1 MRHKERIDV
10 KNIREKEIVKVVSIG
25 QKDVRFRLQNA
36 YVGQVGDN
44 TELLDETLVDNMLE
58 LMAKAV
64 KTNYSKYNPVP
75 NEIIIRNT
83 MSEKKEDKP
92 ADNKE
97 SQDMIESYEPRFALE
112 QVALNEKVKEQQA
125 GKKQYL
131 WIAELVA
138 AGAATII
145 CGAAVIRTAIP
156 YNGALSWKI
165 DEWRRIIDESSS
177 NANSDINKEE
187 NEPAISDEAETETE
201 TKTSENIRNSDT
213 WEFNAEDGDMY
224 YFINDITGYR
234 LNVVDAACGS
244 RFYNFEKTK
253 DGGTTWTEVNGDPFD
268 QNMGVAEG
276 LLFFTNDFGFA
287 GLTYASEDFSMLYV
301 TKDGGETFE
310 RLELPLDTVTEL
322 PSEAAELGFTIE
334 DYDYHTMPQIVDGKM
349 EIYLQTDAME
359 QQGIIFQSEDNG
371 VTWEYAGCKE

>member
-1 MRHKERIDV
+1 
-10 KNIREKEIVKVVSIG
+10 
-25 QKDVRFRLQNA
+25 
-36 YVGQVGDN
+36 
-44 TELLDETLVDNMLE
+44 
-58 LMAKAV
+58 MA
-64 KTNYSKYNPVP
+64 
-75 NEIIIRNT
+75 
-83 MSEKKEDKP
+83 
-92 ADNKE
+92 
-97 SQDMIESYEPRFALE
+97 
-112 QVALNEKVKEQQA
+112 
-125 GKKQYL
+125 
-131 WIAELVA
+131 A
-138 AGAATII
+138 AAATII

-165 DEWRRIIDESSS
+165 YEWRRIIDESSS
-177 NANSDINKEE
+177 NANSDTNKEE

-253 DGGTTWTEVNGDPFD
+253 DGGTTWTEVNGDPFE

-322 PSEAAELGFTIE
+322 PSEAEELGFTIE

>member
-1 MRHKERIDV
+1 MRMRWK
-10 KNIREKEIVKVVSIG
+10 
-25 QKDVRFRLQNA
+25 
-36 YVGQVGDN
+36 
-44 TELLDETLVDNMLE
+44 M
-58 LMAKAV
+58 
-64 KTNYSKYNPVP
+64 
-75 NEIIIRNT
+75 
-83 MSEKKEDKP
+83 KK
-92 ADNKE
+92 
-97 SQDMIESYEPRFALE
+97 
-112 QVALNEKVKEQQA
+112 
-125 GKKQYL
+125 
-131 WIAELVA
+131 
-138 AGAATII
+138 
-145 CGAAVIRTAIP
+145 
-156 YNGALSWKI
+156 
-165 DEWRRIIDESSS
+165 
-177 NANSDINKEE
+177 
-187 NEPAISDEAETETE
+187 TETE

-322 PSEAAELGFTIE
+322 PSEAEELGFTIE

-359 QQGIIFQSEDNG
+359 QQGIIFQSVDNG
-371 VTWEYAGCKE
+371 VTWEYAGCKR

>member
-1 MRHKERIDV
+1 MKVIHKISPVLILAGYFYVLYEGYFLCQFGGVRYH
-10 KNIREKEIVKVVSIG
+10 G
-25 QKDVRFRLQNA
+25 QKMA
-36 YVGQVGDN
+36 VGAAVMAVGFLFWLI
-44 TELLDETLVDNMLE
+44 TRK
-58 LMAKAV
+58 KA
-64 KTNYSKYNPVP
+64 
-75 NEIIIRNT
+75 
-83 MSEKKEDKP
+83 
-92 ADNKE
+92 
-97 SQDMIESYEPRFALE
+97 
-112 QVALNEKVKEQQA
+112 KEQQA

-177 NANSDINKEE
+177 NANSDINNEE

-201 TKTSENIRNSDT
+201 TKTSGNIRNSDT

-253 DGGTTWTEVNGDPFD
+253 NGGTTWTEVNGDPFD
-268 QNMGVAEG
+268 QNMGV
-276 LLFFTNDFGFA
+276 A

>member
-1 MRHKERIDV
+1 MKVIHKISPVLILAGYFYVLYEGYFLCQFGGVRYH
-10 KNIREKEIVKVVSIG
+10 G
-25 QKDVRFRLQNA
+25 QKMA
-36 YVGQVGDN
+36 VGAAVMAVGFFFWLI
-44 TELLDETLVDNMLE
+44 TRK
-58 LMAKAV
+58 KA
-64 KTNYSKYNPVP
+64 
-75 NEIIIRNT
+75 
-83 MSEKKEDKP
+83 
-92 ADNKE
+92 
-97 SQDMIESYEPRFALE
+97 
-112 QVALNEKVKEQQA
+112 KEQQA

-165 DEWRRIIDESSS
+165 YEWRRINDESSS
-177 NANSDINKEE
+177 KDNSDTNKEE
-187 NEPAISDEAETETE
+187 NEPEIFSGTETETE

-287 GLTYASEDFSMLYV
+287 GLTYASEDFSIMIITPCRRSWMEKWRFICRPMRWNSRGL
-301 TKDGGETFE
+301 FFSL
-310 RLELPLDTVTEL
+310 RITEL
-322 PSEAAELGFTIE
+322 PGSMQVVRNDIQKNYEVKIIWNNTAIMRKLEKSHWKRKQ
-334 DYDYHTMPQIVDGKM
+334 YKIVKTQ
-349 EIYLQTDAME
+349 EKAFI
-359 QQGIIFQSEDNG
+359 S
-371 VTWEYAGCKE
+371 

>member
-1 MRHKERIDV
+1 M
-10 KNIREKEIVKVVSIG
+10 
-25 QKDVRFRLQNA
+25 A
-36 YVGQVGDN
+36 VGFLFWLI
-44 TELLDETLVDNMLE
+44 TRK
-58 LMAKAV
+58 KA
-64 KTNYSKYNPVP
+64 
-75 NEIIIRNT
+75 
-83 MSEKKEDKP
+83 
-92 ADNKE
+92 
-97 SQDMIESYEPRFALE
+97 
-112 QVALNEKVKEQQA
+112 KEQQA

-177 NANSDINKEE
+177 NANSDTNKEE

-253 DGGTTWTEVNGDPFD
+253 DGGTTWT
-268 QNMGVAEG
+268 
-276 LLFFTNDFGFA
+276 
-287 GLTYASEDFSMLYV
+287 
-301 TKDGGETFE
+301 GGQ
-310 RLELPLDTVTEL
+310 R
-322 PSEAAELGFTIE
+322 
-334 DYDYHTMPQIVDGKM
+334 
-349 EIYLQTDAME
+349 
-359 QQGIIFQSEDNG
+359 
-371 VTWEYAGCKE
+371 

>member
-1 MRHKERIDV
+1 MKLIHKISPVLILLGYFYILYEGYYLCQFGGVRYH
-10 KNIREKEIVKVVSIG
+10 G
-25 QKDVRFRLQNA
+25 QKMV
-36 YVGQVGDN
+36 VGAAVMAVGFLIWLI
-44 TELLDETLVDNMLE
+44 TRK
-58 LMAKAV
+58 KA
-64 KTNYSKYNPVP
+64 
-75 NEIIIRNT
+75 
-83 MSEKKEDKP
+83 
-92 ADNKE
+92 
-97 SQDMIESYEPRFALE
+97 
-112 QVALNEKVKEQQA
+112 KEQQA

-145 CGAAVIRTAIP
+145 CGAAVIHTAIP

-177 NANSDINKEE
+177 KDNIGTNKEE
-187 NEPAISDEAETETE
+187 NNPAASSEPETETE

-253 DGGTTWTEVNGDPFD
+253 DGG
-268 QNMGVAEG
+268 
-276 LLFFTNDFGFA
+276 
-287 GLTYASEDFSMLYV
+287 
-301 TKDGGETFE
+301 ETFE

-322 PSEAAELGFTIE
+322 PSEAEELGFTIE

-359 QQGIIFQSEDNG
+359 QQGIIFQSADNG

>member
-1 MRHKERIDV
+1 MKVIHKISPVLILAGYFYILYEGYFLCQFGGVRYH
-10 KNIREKEIVKVVSIG
+10 G
-25 QKDVRFRLQNA
+25 QKMA
-36 YVGQVGDN
+36 VGAAVMAVGFLFWLI
-44 TELLDETLVDNMLE
+44 TRK
-58 LMAKAV
+58 KA
-64 KTNYSKYNPVP
+64 
-75 NEIIIRNT
+75 
-83 MSEKKEDKP
+83 
-92 ADNKE
+92 
-97 SQDMIESYEPRFALE
+97 
-112 QVALNEKVKEQQA
+112 KEQQA

-165 DEWRRIIDESSS
+165 YEWRRIYDESSS
-177 NANSDINKEE
+177 KDNSDTNKEE
-187 NEPAISDEAETETE
+187 NEPEIFSGTETETE
-201 TKTSENIRNSDT
+201 TKTSGNIRNSDT

-322 PSEAAELGFTIE
+322 PSESAELGFTIE

>member
-1 MRHKERIDV
+1 MPVWRSTLPRTENGCGSSGHG
-10 KNIREKEIVKVVSIG
+10 SWFSLLAYH
-25 QKDVRFRLQNA
+25 QK
-36 YVGQVGDN
+36 
-44 TELLDETLVDNMLE
+44 
-58 LMAKAV
+58 KA
-64 KTNYSKYNPVP
+64 
-75 NEIIIRNT
+75 
-83 MSEKKEDKP
+83 
-92 ADNKE
+92 
-97 SQDMIESYEPRFALE
+97 
-112 QVALNEKVKEQQA
+112 KEQQA

-165 DEWRRIIDESSS
+165 YEWRRINDESSS
-177 NANSDINKEE
+177 KDNSDTNKEE
-187 NEPAISDEAETETE
+187 NEPEIFNGTETETE
-201 TKTSENIRNSDT
+201 TKTSGNIRNSDT

-359 QQGIIFQSEDNG
+359 QQGIIFSLRITELPGSMQVVRNDIQKNYEVKIIWNNTAIMRKLEKSHWKRKQYKIVKTQEK
-371 VTWEYAGCKE
+371 AFIS

>member
-1 MRHKERIDV
+1 M
-10 KNIREKEIVKVVSIG
+10 
-25 QKDVRFRLQNA
+25 
-36 YVGQVGDN
+36 
-44 TELLDETLVDNMLE
+44 
-58 LMAKAV
+58 
-64 KTNYSKYNPVP
+64 
-75 NEIIIRNT
+75 
-83 MSEKKEDKP
+83 
-92 ADNKE
+92 
-97 SQDMIESYEPRFALE
+97 
-112 QVALNEKVKEQQA
+112 
-125 GKKQYL
+125 
-131 WIAELVA
+131 A

-177 NANSDINKEE
+177 NANSDINNEE

-213 WEFNAEDGDMY
+213 LEFNAEDGDMY

>member
-1 MRHKERIDV
+1 MMRVLPKIIV
-10 KNIREKEIVKVVSIG
+10 ILIRK
-25 QKDVRFRLQNA
+25 
-36 YVGQVGDN
+36 
-44 TELLDETLVDNMLE
+44 
-58 LMAKAV
+58 
-64 KTNYSKYNPVP
+64 
-75 NEIIIRNT
+75 
-83 MSEKKEDKP
+83 
-92 ADNKE
+92 
-97 SQDMIESYEPRFALE
+97 
-112 QVALNEKVKEQQA
+112 
-125 GKKQYL
+125 
-131 WIAELVA
+131 
-138 AGAATII
+138 
-145 CGAAVIRTAIP
+145 
-156 YNGALSWKI
+156 
-165 DEWRRIIDESSS
+165 
-177 NANSDINKEE
+177 
-187 NEPAISDEAETETE
+187 
-201 TKTSENIRNSDT
+201 KTSRKFSAEQRQKRKQRPVRISAIRIRGNLMQKI
-213 WEFNAEDGDMY
+213 GDMY

>member
-1 MRHKERIDV
+1 MKVIHKISPVLILAGYFYILYEGYFLCQFGGVRYH
-10 KNIREKEIVKVVSIG
+10 G
-25 QKDVRFRLQNA
+25 QKMA
-36 YVGQVGDN
+36 VGAAVMAVGFFFWLI
-44 TELLDETLVDNMLE
+44 TRK
-58 LMAKAV
+58 KA
-64 KTNYSKYNPVP
+64 
-75 NEIIIRNT
+75 
-83 MSEKKEDKP
+83 
-92 ADNKE
+92 
-97 SQDMIESYEPRFALE
+97 
-112 QVALNEKVKEQQA
+112 KEQQA

-165 DEWRRIIDESSS
+165 YEWRRINDESSS
-177 NANSDINKEE
+177 KDNSDTNKEE
-187 NEPAISDEAETETE
+187 NEPEIFSGTETETE

-268 QNMGVAEG
+268 QNMA
-276 LLFFTNDFGFA
+276 
-287 GLTYASEDFSMLYV
+287 
-301 TKDGGETFE
+301 
-310 RLELPLDTVTEL
+310 LPKVCSFLRMISD
-322 PSEAAELGFTIE
+322 
-334 DYDYHTMPQIVDGKM
+334 
-349 EIYLQTDAME
+349 LQD
-359 QQGIIFQSEDNG
+359 
-371 VTWEYAGCKE
+371 

>member
-1 MRHKERIDV
+1 MDILRYQRMV
-10 KNIREKEIVKVVSIG
+10 KNGFHRFSYGLLRISEAIKPRIEIHSAETYHIY
-25 QKDVRFRLQNA
+25 RFLFDAARLHVL
-36 YVGQVGDN
+36 YH
-44 TELLDETLVDNMLE
+44 L
-58 LMAKAV
+58 
-64 KTNYSKYNPVP
+64 
-75 NEIIIRNT
+75 
-83 MSEKKEDKP
+83 
-92 ADNKE
+92 
-97 SQDMIESYEPRFALE
+97 
-112 QVALNEKVKEQQA
+112 
-125 GKKQYL
+125 
-131 WIAELVA
+131 
-138 AGAATII
+138 GAAHV
-145 CGAAVIRTAIP
+145 ARTAIP

>member
-1 MRHKERIDV
+1 MKVIHKISPVLILAGYFYILYEGYFLCQFGGVRYH
-10 KNIREKEIVKVVSIG
+10 G
-25 QKDVRFRLQNA
+25 QKMA
-36 YVGQVGDN
+36 VGAAV
-44 TELLDETLVDNMLE
+44 
-58 LMAKAV
+58 MAAGFLIWLITRKKA
-64 KTNYSKYNPVP
+64 
-75 NEIIIRNT
+75 
-83 MSEKKEDKP
+83 
-92 ADNKE
+92 
-97 SQDMIESYEPRFALE
+97 
-112 QVALNEKVKEQQA
+112 KEQQA

-138 AGAATII
+138 AAAATII

-165 DEWRRIIDESSS
+165 DEWRRINDESSS
-177 NANSDINKEE
+177 KDNSDTNKEE
-187 NEPAISDEAETETE
+187 NEPEIFSGTETETE

-276 LLFFTNDFGFA
+276 LLFFTNDFG
-287 GLTYASEDFSMLYV
+287 
-301 TKDGGETFE
+301 ETFE

>member
-1 MRHKERIDV
+1 MKVIHKISPVLILAVIFTFYTKAIFYASLEEYATTDRKWLWEQRPWQLV
-10 KNIREKEIVKVVSIG
+10 FSSGLSPEKRQKNSSR
-25 QKDVRFRLQNA
+25 
-36 YVGQVGDN
+36 
-44 TELLDETLVDNMLE
+44 
-58 LMAKAV
+58 
-64 KTNYSKYNPVP
+64 
-75 NEIIIRNT
+75 
-83 MSEKKEDKP
+83 
-92 ADNKE
+92 
-97 SQDMIESYEPRFALE
+97 
-112 QVALNEKVKEQQA
+112 
-125 GKKQYL
+125 KKQYL

-165 DEWRRIIDESSS
+165 DEWRRINDESSS
-177 NANSDINKEE
+177 KDNSDTNKEE
-187 NEPAISDEAETETE
+187 NEPEIFSGTETETE

-287 GLTYASEDFSMLYV
+287 
-301 TKDGGETFE
+301 
-310 RLELPLDTVTEL
+310 R
-322 PSEAAELGFTIE
+322 
-334 DYDYHTMPQIVDGKM
+334 
-349 EIYLQTDAME
+349 TD
-359 QQGIIFQSEDNG
+359 
-371 VTWEYAGCKE
+371 VCK

>member
-1 MRHKERIDV
+1 MKVIHKISPVLILAGYFYILYEGYFLCQFGGVRYH
-10 KNIREKEIVKVVSIG
+10 G
-25 QKDVRFRLQNA
+25 QKMA
-36 YVGQVGDN
+36 VGAATMAVGFLFWLI
-44 TELLDETLVDNMLE
+44 TRK
-58 LMAKAV
+58 KA
-64 KTNYSKYNPVP
+64 
-75 NEIIIRNT
+75 
-83 MSEKKEDKP
+83 
-92 ADNKE
+92 
-97 SQDMIESYEPRFALE
+97 
-112 QVALNEKVKEQQA
+112 KEQQA

-165 DEWRRIIDESSS
+165 DEWRRINDESSS
-177 NANSDINKEE
+177 KDNSDTNKEE
-187 NEPAISDEAETETE
+187 NEPEIFSGTETETE

-224 YFINDITGYR
+224 YFIDDITGYR

-287 GLTYASEDFSMLYV
+287 GLTYASEDFPCS
-301 TKDGGETFE
+301 T
-310 RLELPLDTVTEL
+310 
-322 PSEAAELGFTIE
+322 
-334 DYDYHTMPQIVDGKM
+334 
-349 EIYLQTDAME
+349 
-359 QQGIIFQSEDNG
+359 
-371 VTWEYAGCKE
+371 

>member
-1 MRHKERIDV
+1 MKVIHKISPVLILAGYFYVLYEGYFLCQFGGVRYH
-10 KNIREKEIVKVVSIG
+10 G
-25 QKDVRFRLQNA
+25 QKMA
-36 YVGQVGDN
+36 VGAAVMAVGFLFWLI
-44 TELLDETLVDNMLE
+44 TRK
-58 LMAKAV
+58 KA
-64 KTNYSKYNPVP
+64 
-75 NEIIIRNT
+75 
-83 MSEKKEDKP
+83 
-92 ADNKE
+92 
-97 SQDMIESYEPRFALE
+97 
-112 QVALNEKVKEQQA
+112 KEQQA

-138 AGAATII
+138 AAAATII

-165 DEWRRIIDESSS
+165 YEWRRINDESSS
-177 NANSDINKEE
+177 KDNSDTNKEE
-187 NEPAISDEAETETE
+187 NEPEIFSGTETETE

-359 QQGIIFQSEDNG
+359 QQGIIFQSADNG

>member
-1 MRHKERIDV
+1 
-10 KNIREKEIVKVVSIG
+10 
-25 QKDVRFRLQNA
+25 
-36 YVGQVGDN
+36 
-44 TELLDETLVDNMLE
+44 
-58 LMAKAV
+58 
-64 KTNYSKYNPVP
+64 
-75 NEIIIRNT
+75 
-83 MSEKKEDKP
+83 
-92 ADNKE
+92 
-97 SQDMIESYEPRFALE
+97 
-112 QVALNEKVKEQQA
+112 
-125 GKKQYL
+125 
-131 WIAELVA
+131 
-138 AGAATII
+138 
-145 CGAAVIRTAIP
+145 VIRTAIP

-165 DEWRRIIDESSS
+165 DEWRRINDESSS
-177 NANSDINKEE
+177 KDNSDTNKEE
-187 NEPAISDEAETETE
+187 NEPEIFSGTETETE

-322 PSEAAELGFTIE
+322 PSEAEELGFTIE